1 MPLGKIVI
9 PPKYSEKNTIPVLR
23 GLKFYGF
30 FTIISIMPKNACGL
44 ACTEE
49 KTGGNVFEKRNGYR
63 T

>member
-1 MPLGKIVI
+1 M
-9 PPKYSEKNTIPVLR
+9 LR

-30 FTIISIMPKNACGL
+30 FTIISIKPKNACGL

-49 KTGGNVFEKRNGYR
+49 KTGGNVLEKRNGYR